1 MDNNYK
7 NALGKIRLSNSEK
20 EKARNLFYETETQKL
35 KGRSGNMKANKFIK
49 AAFAAAASLIVILT
63 GSIVISSLHEKQ
75 NHITKNNTSDNSFS
89 VTAYAQEITKTG
101 KVFPD
106 TRASL
111 VHAMGWDSNGRINF
125 SFLFPLECKGG
136 NIDTVTY
143 KIKEGVFEISN
154 PVGKSIVIHGEK
166 PDTELELSSSII
178 VNDLGYDKESGYEFN
193 QYKSFTLDY
202 NNQTNAKTCIS
213 VSDVSDLWPS
223 EKKNE
228 VQKFINSQMGNYEK
242 KMLSDLFTKNL
253 GITCTVTYNDGSTD
267 TKNISVSSEIVKPS
281 DVLDEEI
288 PESENYET
296 VAIFFSI
303 E

>member
-20 EKARNLFYETETQKL
+20 EKARNLFYETETHKL

-49 AAFAAAASLIVILT
+49 AAFTAAASLIVILT
-63 GSIVISSLHEKQ
+63 GSIVISGLHEKQ
-75 NHITKNNTSDNSFS
+75 NHITKNNTSGNSFS

-111 VHAMGWDSNGRINF
+111 AHAMGWDSNGRINF

-178 VNDLGYDKESGYEFN
+178 VNDLGDDEESGYEFN

>member
-1 MDNNYK
+1 MNNNYK
-7 NALGKIRLSNSEK
+7 NALDKIRLANSEK
-20 EKARNLFYETETQKL
+20 EKARNLFYETETQKQ
-35 KGRSGNMKANKFIK
+35 KEKSGNMKANIFIK
-49 AAFAAAASLIVILT
+49 AMLAAAASLIVILT
-63 GSIVISSLHEKQ
+63 GNIVISGLHERQ
-75 NHITKNNTSDNSFS
+75 NNITENNTSGNSFS
-89 VTAYAQEITKTG
+89 VTAYSKEITKTG

-111 VHAMGWDSNGRINF
+111 EHAIGWDSNGRINF
-125 SFLFPLECKGG
+125 SFLFPLECKGK

-166 PDTELELSSSII
+166 PDIELELASSII
-178 VNDLGYDKESGYEFN
+178 VNDLGDDKEAGYEFS

-202 NNQTNAKTCIS
+202 NNQTNDKTCIS
-213 VSDVSDLWPS
+213 ISDVSDLWSS

-228 VQKFINSQMGNYEK
+228 AQKFINNKMGTYEK
-242 KMLSDLFTKNL
+242 KQLSDLFTKNL

-267 TKNISVSSEIVKPS
+267 IKNISVSSEIVKPS

-288 PESENYET
+288 TEYENYET
-296 VAIFFSI
+296 VALFFSI

>member
-7 NALGKIRLSNSEK
+7 NALDKIRLANSEK
-20 EKARNLFYETETQKL
+20 EKARNLFYEIETQNL

-49 AAFAAAASLIVILT
+49 PVLAVAASLIVILA
-63 GSIVISSLHEKQ
+63 GNILISGLHEKQ
-75 NHITKNNTSDNSFS
+75 NHITENNTSGNSFS
-89 VTAYAQEITKTG
+89 VTAYAKEITKTG
-101 KVFPD
+101 KVFPN
-106 TRASL
+106 TMASL
-111 VHAMGWDSNGRINF
+111 NHAIGWDSNGRINF
-125 SFLFPLECKGG
+125 SFLFPLECKGK

-154 PVGKSIVIHGEK
+154 PAGKSIVIHGEK
-166 PDTELELSSSII
+166 PDTERKFTSRII
-178 VNDLGYDKESGYEFN
+178 AAGLGDDKEAGYEFN

-202 NNQTNAKTCIS
+202 NNQTNDKTCIS
-213 VSDVSDLWPS
+213 ISDVSDLWSS

-228 VQKFINSQMGNYEK
+228 AKRFINGQMGNYEK
-242 KMLSDLFTKNL
+242 NQLSNLFTKNL

-288 PESENYET
+288 KESENYET
-296 VAIFFSI
+296 VAMFFSI

>member
-7 NALGKIRLSNSEK
+7 NALDKIRLANSEK
-20 EKARNLFYETETQKL
+20 EKARNLFYETETQNL
-35 KGRSGNMKANKFIK
+35 KGRSGNMKSNKFIK
-49 AAFAAAASLIVILT
+49 AALAAAASLIVILT
-63 GSIVISSLHEKQ
+63 GNIVISGLHEKQ
-75 NHITKNNTSDNSFS
+75 NYITENNTSGNSFS
-89 VTAYAQEITKTG
+89 VTAYAKEITKTG
-101 KVFPD
+101 KVFPN

-111 VHAMGWDSNGRINF
+111 AHAMGWDSNGKINF
-125 SFLFPLECKGG
+125 SFLFPLECKGK

-143 KIKEGVFEISN
+143 KIKEGVFQISN

-166 PDTELELSSSII
+166 PDKELELPSSII
-178 VNDLGYDKESGYEFN
+178 ANDLGDDKEAGYEFN

-202 NNQTNAKTCIS
+202 NNQTNDKTCIS
-213 VSDVSDLWPS
+213 VSDVSDLWSS

-228 VQKFINSQMGNYEK
+228 AGKFINSQVGNYEK
-242 KMLSDLFTKNL
+242 KLLSDLFTKNL

-288 PESENYET
+288 PESENNET